1 MPGKMVPGSDFE
13 ASDFDEVL
21 AAVLAAE
28 VPTEVTGS
36 KDGGKWR
43 GLLPPAMR
51 SRDLLPTAGRPEDS
65 AVGGAAAGGG
75 RMEVGGGTAKAALA
89 VHVDVA
95 IGCGAKGV
103 RTLVWGGVEEIAR
116 CS

>member
-1 MPGKMVPGSDFE
+1 MPGSDFE

-65 AVGGAAAGGG
+65 AVGGAAAGG
-75 RMEVGGGTAKAALA
+75 RVVDSAMHSNYSELSILIIYSAA
-89 VHVDVA
+89 
-95 IGCGAKGV
+95 
-103 RTLVWGGVEEIAR
+103 
-116 CS
+116 